1 MLTFRVLFTE
11 SMNYSWRPP
20 LEISIA
26 HASELLRLMSNS
38 NLGACA
44 FVTVDDMLHETATPS
59 NWLQQ
64 TQTTTA
70 VTLTNKLLNC
80 RDAVRR
86 QCVKIWHDDI
96 ILGSSAISILSYV
109 TSAFTTKAAE
119 VFQLVVV
126 IYIAPLL
133 FLLMQNGNSIILVL
147 LLMNINYI

>member
-1 MLTFRVLFTE
+1 
-11 SMNYSWRPP
+11 MNYSWRPP

-44 FVTVDDMLHETATPS
+44 FVTVDDMLHEEATAS

-64 TQTTTA
+64 PTQTTAAATI
-70 VTLTNKLLNC
+70 TDKLLNC
-80 RDAVRR
+80 RDAVKR
-86 QCVKIWHDDI
+86 QCEQIWHDDI
-96 ILGSSAISILSYV
+96 ILASSAISILSYA
-109 TSAFTTKAAE
+109 TSVFTTKAAE

-133 FLLMQNGNSIILVL
+133 FLLMQNSNSIILVL